1 MGKLT
6 HLQRRMDFR
15 RLIGNECKPRPR
27 GVGLLLVKIKEELS
41 AMKSL
46 ICCLAILILAQGWS
60 LYAAGLLYGLV
71 FYWDSIQKLESFLD
85 A

>member
-1 MGKLT
+1 
-6 HLQRRMDFR
+6 MDFR

-27 GVGLLLVKIKEELS
+27 GVVLLLVKIKKELS
-41 AMKSL
+41 AMKGL
-46 ICCLAILILAQGWS
+46 ICCWAILIPGQEQS
-60 LYAAGLLYGLV
+60 LYPAGLLYGLV